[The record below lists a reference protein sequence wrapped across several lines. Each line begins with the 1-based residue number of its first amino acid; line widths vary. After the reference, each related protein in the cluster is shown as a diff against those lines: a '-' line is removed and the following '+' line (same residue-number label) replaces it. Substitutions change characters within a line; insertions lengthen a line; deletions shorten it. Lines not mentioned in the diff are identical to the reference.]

1 MLKLQTAGGV
11 QIAVRFII
19 VGEIVDRELMLSTA
33 WNRVMGMGQAPDVT
47 IDQMI
52 VMAFPHYHPLAS

>member
-33 WNRVMGMGQAPDVT
+33 
-47 IDQMI
+47 
-52 VMAFPHYHPLAS
+52 